1 MNLKELK
8 KLESAYF
15 TSEKANLREY
25 AKAYKEIYTKCKRF
39 SGLWLSDEM
48 LISDMAKKYI
58 QEQMHDI
65 QLVSNDSDLRQRIKG
80 ASKLIIKNYAT
91 KEEVLAVIK
100 RLDIPPRSFE
110 EARTMLEKSYLY
122 NKIKPETL
130 SAVLSEY
137 LGL

>member
-15 TSEKANLREY
+15 TSEKSNLREY
-25 AKAYKEIYTKCKRF
+25 AKAYKEIYIKCKKY
-39 SGLWLSDEM
+39 SGLWLSDEI

-65 QLVSNDSDLRQRIKG
+65 QLISNDSDLRQRIKG

-100 RLDIPPRSFE
+100 RLDVPPRSFE
-110 EARTMLEKSYLY
+110 EARTMLKKSYLY

>member
-1 MNLKELK
+1 
-8 KLESAYF
+8 
-15 TSEKANLREY
+15 
-25 AKAYKEIYTKCKRF
+25 
-39 SGLWLSDEM
+39 
-48 LISDMAKKYI
+48 MAKKYI
-58 QEQMHDI
+58 QEQMRDM
-65 QLVSNDSDLRQRIKG
+65 QLISDNSDLRQRIKG

-91 KEEVLAVIK
+91 KEEVLAIVK
-100 RLDIPPRSFE
+100 RLDVPPKSFE

>member
-1 MNLKELK
+1 
-8 KLESAYF
+8 
-15 TSEKANLREY
+15 
-25 AKAYKEIYTKCKRF
+25 
-39 SGLWLSDEM
+39 
-48 LISDMAKKYI
+48 MAKKYI
-58 QEQMHDI
+58 QEQMRDM
-65 QLVSNDSDLRQRIKG
+65 QLISDNSDLRQRIKG

-91 KEEVLAVIK
+91 KEEVLAVVK
-100 RLDIPPRSFE
+100 KLDVPPKSFE

>member
-15 TSEKANLREY
+15 TSEKSNLREY

-39 SGLWLSDEM
+39 SGLWLSDEV
-48 LISDMAKKYI
+48 LISDMARVYV

-65 QLVSNDSDLRQRIKG
+65 QLIANDSDLRQRIKG
-80 ASKLIIKNYAT
+80 ASKLIIKNFAT
-91 KEEVLAVIK
+91 KDEVLALVK
-100 RLDIPPRSFE
+100 RLDVPPRSFE

>member
-15 TSEKANLREY
+15 TSEKSNLREY
-25 AKAYKEIYTKCKRF
+25 AKAYKEIYIKCKKY
-39 SGLWLSDEM
+39 SGLWLSDAI

-58 QEQMHDI
+58 QEQMHDM
-65 QLVSNDSDLRQRIKG
+65 QLISNDSDLRQRIKG

-100 RLDIPPRSFE
+100 RLDVSPRSFE

>member
-15 TSEKANLREY
+15 TSEKSNLREY
-25 AKAYKEIYTKCKRF
+25 AKAYKEIYTKCKKY
-39 SGLWLSDEM
+39 SGLWLSDEI

-58 QEQMHDI
+58 QEQMHDM
-65 QLVSNDSDLRQRIKG
+65 QLILDNSDLRQRIKC

-91 KEEVLAVIK
+91 KEEVLAVVK
-100 RLDIPPRSFE
+100 KLDVPPKSFE